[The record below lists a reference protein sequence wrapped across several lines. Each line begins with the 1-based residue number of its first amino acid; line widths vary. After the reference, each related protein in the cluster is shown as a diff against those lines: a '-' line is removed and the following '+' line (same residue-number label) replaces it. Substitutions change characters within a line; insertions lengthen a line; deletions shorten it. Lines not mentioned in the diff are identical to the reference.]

1 MEEIQV
7 IVIDNQEVVTLYVDT
22 NTSGVTSVNGETGI
36 VVLETL
42 NIPENTDLYY
52 TEARVSN
59 NTDVAANTLKTGIT
73 AQQAADITT
82 NNAKV
87 GVTNQEENTI
97 NTELEAGMTG
107 EDLVLNVLSLTEA
120 EYDAGT
126 PVATTFYIITDA

>member
-22 NTSGVTSVNGETGI
+22 NTSGVTSVNGETGV
-36 VVLETL
+36 VVLDTYD
-42 NIPENTDLYY
+42 IAENTNLYY
-52 TEARVSN
+52 TEVRVSN
-59 NTDVAANTLKTGIT
+59 NVDVAANTLKTGIT
-73 AQQAADITT
+73 AQQSSDITT

-87 GVTNQEENTI
+87 GVTDEEKNTI

-120 EYDAGT
+120 EYNAGT
-126 PVATTFYIITDA
+126 PVSTTFYIITDA